1 MNRAKPKERI
11 RILVDTSR
19 DTGWSKGLIHV
30 KPHKIYQTTNNR
42 DYINETVLRNYDVLT
57 ICSNTQL
64 KYTEIERKLILD
76 FVENG
81 GGLLLAGSTSR
92 FERDVRESIAEMSIN
107 QIASQFGAN
116 FLSLAEGQGEMDSD
130 ANPLR
135 GYTKKDINFTDHEIT
150 NGIGIDDLGLTY
162 CGILDC
168 PSDAEIFLQHSTTK
182 DPIGICLQWGSG
194 RILMINTQLF
204 QQENHLVSTQFLD
217 WLGINR
223 ISLTKGSETIP
234 DEIQIEEHVREDEN
248 ISIFYTDF
256 VANRVDTCMMFAKR
270 LSKEML
276 GKFPKSDNAI
286 WKIDLVPSCIH
297 DYGGEDSVM
306 TIGGCVDTSRLA
318 YSLGVEASDLIAHI
332 SPFSVVMDVMF
343 DGYPFLFGIWGMKI
357 LGFEQ
362 EAAVMLSDVEQ
373 QFRETS
379 QNLNTID
386 ISRIYNKRSLKPIWI
401 MIKLVE
407 KYGEELFIKLA
418 VNRSETDMNM
428 PRTTFSWIDSL
439 IYFLSRAVDEDLFP
453 WFEEIGTTVHPLPL
467 LPADSEEFV
476 EEVPS
481 YLTSIIRDSTIDTS
495 KRISAIESFCEIA
508 DENQRSTQELC
519 AKLNVED
526 RYEQLIA
533 SIELIKKLDNRGV
546 TTLEKLAVRTEDDGF
561 NAIVLLNLVKHGID
575 GDYVDQLIE
584 ISPNQDF
591 KYQLETG
598 YLLTKNAHPAAQK
611 FSYDSLS
618 DENDEPILS
627 IETYQNIDLH
637 IDATI
642 EGYRI
647 ATCHTTPSTLHFPD
661 YTPVHG
667 TYVRWLHTKPKF
679 RRRGLAQLLLTTTLS
694 HELVQRHACISL
706 RTSTRNT
713 AHAMYRNLGFVDGH
727 TVPVYSKA
735 LHYEQAKVV
744 EGIVIRP
751 YKDGDEVLM
760 KNARNIFCSDMLN
773 SRPQPAKR
781 YRFSDTQFIYIAEM
795 DGKILG
801 YVKVQCNQEAKTVLF
816 KEFCLIPTSDDSS
829 TSESEFFEEIGAM
842 LLCTLHNEL
851 VKREYTQISWYLDG
865 EEKKDN
871 IRKLFSNSGYTLEDT
886 DWVWMFKIINLPMLL
901 SELSPLLEERLIGSD
916 VFRDWQG
923 TIGIKGT
930 EHHASL
936 IIKDGIINVST
947 DSLPVKGIYISTD
960 DDTLTNFI
968 LGIYT
973 PYDAY
978 LQNQLHLEPTVNS
991 SIADLLETLFPKQ

>member
-1 MNRAKPKERI
+1 MNSVKSKERI

-19 DTGWSKGLIHV
+19 DTGWSNGLIQV
-30 KPHKIYQTTNNR
+30 KPHNIYQTTNNR
-42 DYINETVLRNYDVLT
+42 DYINETILRNYDVLT

-64 KYTEIERKLILD
+64 KYTETELKLIRN
-76 FVENG
+76 FVEDG
-81 GGLLLAGSTSR
+81 GGLLLASSTSR
-92 FERDVRESIAEMSIN
+92 FERDVREPIAEMGIN
-107 QIASQFGAN
+107 EIASQFGAT
-116 FLSLAEGQGEMDSD
+116 FLPLTEGQGEMDSD

-135 GYTKKDINFTDHEIT
+135 GYTKNNIKFNNHEIT

-162 CGILDC
+162 CGILDN
-168 PSDAEIFLQHSTTK
+168 PSDGKVFLKHSTTN

-194 RILMINTQLF
+194 RVLMINTQLF
-204 QQENHLVSTQFLD
+204 QQENNLVSTQFLD

-223 ISLTKGSETIP
+223 ISLTKGTETIP
-234 DEIQIEEHVREDEN
+234 DEIPIEEHVREDGN

-256 VANRVDTCMMFAKR
+256 VANRVDTCMMFAKQLAENMVAKFP
-270 LSKEML
+270 LSKEL
-276 GKFPKSDNAI
+276 NL
-286 WKIDLVPSCIH
+286 KIDLVPSCIH
-297 DYGGEDSVM
+297 DYSGEDSVM
-306 TIGGCVDTSRLA
+306 TIGGCVHTSRLA
-318 YSLGVEASDLIAHI
+318 YSLGVETSDLIAHI

-357 LGFEQ
+357 LGFER
-362 EAAVMLSDVEQ
+362 EADLMLSELEQ
-373 QFRETS
+373 QFRKNSKT
-379 QNLNTID
+379 LDTID

-453 WFEEIGTTVHPLPL
+453 WFEEIGTTVHPIPL

-476 EEVPS
+476 EEVRL

-495 KRISAIESFCEIA
+495 ERINAIESYCEIA
-508 DENQRSTQELC
+508 DESERCTNALL
-519 AKLNVED
+519 AKLKSQD

-533 SIELIKKLDNRGV
+533 SIELIKKCDDRGF
-546 TTLEKLAVRTEDDGF
+546 TSLEKLTVGTKHDDLVAIAVLT
-561 NAIVLLNLVKHGID
+561 LVRHGRSN
-575 GDYVDQLIE
+575 DYVDQLIE
-584 ISPNQDF
+584 IVPQQDF

-598 YLLTKNAHPAAQK
+598 YILKKITHPAAQK

-679 RRRGLAQLLLTTTLS
+679 RRRGLAQLLLNTTLS

-713 AHAMYRNLGFVDGH
+713 AHTMYRNFGFVDGH

-744 EGIVIRP
+744 EGVVIRP
-751 YKDGDEVLM
+751 YKVGDEVLM
-760 KNARNIFCSDMLN
+760 KNVRNTFCNDMLN
-773 SRPQPAKR
+773 SRPRTAKR
-781 YRFSDTQFIYIAEM
+781 YRISDTQFIYLAEM
-795 DGKILG
+795 NGTPLG
-801 YVKVQCNQEAKTVLF
+801 YVMVQCNEEAKTVLF
-816 KEFCLIPTSDDSS
+816 KEFCLIPIPDDSS
-829 TSESEFFEEIGAM
+829 TSDSEFCEDIGAM
-842 LLCTLHNEL
+842 FLCTLHNEL
-851 VKREYTQISWYLDG
+851 VKRGYKQISWYLDG
-865 EEKKDN
+865 EEKKEN
-871 IRKLFSNSGYTLEDT
+871 IRKLFSSSRYALEDT
-886 DWVWMFKIINLPMLL
+886 DWVWMFKIVNLPMLL
-901 SELSPLLEERLIGSD
+901 RELSPLLEERLSVSD

-923 TIGIKGT
+923 TIDIKGT
-930 EHHASL
+930 EHQASL
-936 IIKDGIINVST
+936 KINDGMIHVHV
-947 DSLPVKGIYISTD
+947 DLLPETGISISTD

-978 LQNQLHLEPTVNS
+978 LQNQLHIQPTINS
-991 SIADLLETLFPKQ
+991 SIAGLLETLFPKQ